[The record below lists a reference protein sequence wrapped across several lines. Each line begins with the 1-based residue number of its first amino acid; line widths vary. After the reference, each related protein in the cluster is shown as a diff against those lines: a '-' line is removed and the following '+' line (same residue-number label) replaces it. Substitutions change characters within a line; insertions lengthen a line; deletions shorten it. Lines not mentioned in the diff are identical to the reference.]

1 MVISILAVSRSFSGL
16 CKVLPLLQCR
26 MKRILQQ
33 DYKSNMIKAAAR
45 MVGIDEA
52 LVDSVLKKTPP
63 LCEEEMDWT
72 KDRDDDND
80 EGESEEEEDE
90 DHDDH

>member
-52 LVDSVLKKTPP
+52 LVDAVLEKIPP
-63 LCEEEMDWT
+63 LRKEEMWDWT

-80 EGESEEEEDE
+80 EGESEEEDE
-90 DHDDH
+90 DHDDY